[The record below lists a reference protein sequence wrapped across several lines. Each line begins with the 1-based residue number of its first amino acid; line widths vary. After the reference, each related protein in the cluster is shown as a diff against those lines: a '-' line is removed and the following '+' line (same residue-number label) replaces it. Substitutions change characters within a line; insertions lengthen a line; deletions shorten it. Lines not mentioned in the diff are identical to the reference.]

1 MRPRFLKR
9 ITTCG
14 MLLLFMGSPGK
25 IPTVAAEST
34 SEPTQVRITSS
45 LDTDWRFLKG
55 DAAGAEKPDFDDA
68 SWRKVN
74 VPHDW
79 SIEGPFDKNSPTGA
93 AGGFLPAG
101 IGWYRKQFTLR
112 AGDQRRRV
120 FVDFDGVMAN
130 SDVWINGFHLGKR
143 PYGYVS
149 FQYELTGHLKFGNEQ
164 NVLAVRA
171 DNSAQPASRWYAGA
185 GIYRHVRLIVMNPI
199 HIQHWG
205 TFVTTPPVAADKA
218 AVHVRSE
225 VVNQSNAAR
234 SVSLKIIVLD
244 SQGRSVQTTETKPQ

>member
-93 AGGFLPAG
+93 VGIASNSRCAPA
-101 IGWYRKQFTLR
+101 
-112 AGDQRRRV
+112 
-120 FVDFDGVMAN
+120 
-130 SDVWINGFHLGKR
+130 INGDECLSTSM
-143 PYGYVS
+143 V
-149 FQYELTGHLKFGNEQ
+149 
-164 NVLAVRA
+164 
-171 DNSAQPASRWYAGA
+171 
-185 GIYRHVRLIVMNPI
+185 
-199 HIQHWG
+199 
-205 TFVTTPPVAADKA
+205 
-218 AVHVRSE
+218 
-225 VVNQSNAAR
+225 
-234 SVSLKIIVLD
+234 
-244 SQGRSVQTTETKPQ
+244 